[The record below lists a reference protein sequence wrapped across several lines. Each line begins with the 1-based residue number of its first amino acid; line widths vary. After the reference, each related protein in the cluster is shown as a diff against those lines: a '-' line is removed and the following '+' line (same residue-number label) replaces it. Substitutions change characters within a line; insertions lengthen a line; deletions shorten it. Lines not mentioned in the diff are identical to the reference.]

1 MGRGA
6 MGRGAMGW
14 GAMGRGA
21 MGTRQGAA
29 KGELVLPPVLAR
41 GTSGTSPGTGE
52 RHEPFWTSPF
62 ECNTGYY
69 S

>member
-29 KGELVLPPVLAR
+29 KGVLPPVLAR